1 MGRPTDY
8 APAIVDVICDR
19 LADGESL
26 RAICAAENMPNRST
40 VFRWLRSYPEFAAL
54 YAIAREAQAD
64 AYADDVVALADE
76 QIIGEIVTTKD
87 VVVGKGDAATI
98 EPVVERKTA
107 DAVDRSRLMVDSRK
121 WAAARMSPRK
131 YGNRLEHVG
140 DPDRPIH
147 IEKIERV
154 IVDPK
159 PADGESI

>member
-1 MGRPTDY
+1 MGRPSDY
-8 APAIVDVICDR
+8 SDELVNQILDR
-19 LADGESL
+19 LANGESL
-26 RAICAAENMPNRST
+26 RAICAGDDMPNRAT

-54 YAIAREAQAD
+54 YALAREAQAD

-76 QIIGEIVTTKD
+76 QLIGTITTEKEVAVDGSLQPVTET
-87 VVVGKGDAATI
+87 
-98 EPVVERKTA
+98 RTA